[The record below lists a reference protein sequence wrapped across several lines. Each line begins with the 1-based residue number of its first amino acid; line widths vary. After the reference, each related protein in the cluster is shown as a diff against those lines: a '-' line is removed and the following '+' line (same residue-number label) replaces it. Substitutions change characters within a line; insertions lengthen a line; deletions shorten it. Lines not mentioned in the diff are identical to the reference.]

1 MSSRN
6 ERLSPSER
14 QKASII
20 FETLTKAKE
29 KFQNSSAQ
37 EVSLWVQEV
46 FDNTNDFELEYF
58 QISDA
63 STLTPL
69 RDQNRNYRIPCFYSR
84 IC

>member
-37 EVSLWVQEV
+37 EVCYGFKSVW
-46 FDNTNDFELEYF
+46 
-58 QISDA
+58 
-63 STLTPL
+63 
-69 RDQNRNYRIPCFYSR
+69 
-84 IC
+84 